1 MIIFN
6 ELRKH
11 GRLASKRHPMYE
23 KNKFGKY
30 FMYAMSV
37 FWAGYL
43 IFFGIAF
50 AKGFASVA
58 PNMEPYHI
66 LNSGL
71 IFVLALDFLIRFPF
85 QQTPTQEVKPYLLIP
100 VKRNRILDFL
110 LIRNGLNTFNL
121 IWLFMFVPFA
131 ILTVVPF
138 YGIWG
143 VIAYSFGIW
152 LLMIFNNYWYLLCRT
167 LINERIWWI
176 GLPIGVYA
184 GVAAAIFIPE
194 NSLVGDFFMNL
205 GEGYIKANLLAY
217 LGTLAAIVIL
227 WFINRWVIAVLVY
240 SEINKVEDTKVKH
253 LSEYKF
259 LERYGEIGEY
269 LRLELK
275 MLSRNKSCKMSLRT
289 IALIVVLF
297 SGIMSFSHAYD
308 EGFMKGF
315 VSIYSFVAF
324 GTVILTRIMSYEGN
338 YIDGLMS
345 RKESIYNLLRAKY
358 MLYSAGI
365 LIPFV
370 LMIPAIVMGKV
381 ELITAISW
389 AFFTVGFIYFGLFQ
403 LVVYNVKT
411 IPLNAKLIG
420 RQNTGTA
427 MQNIIGSA
435 AFGVP
440 LLLYFLFQALFG
452 EIITAWI
459 LLITGLAFILTSR
472 YWLKNV
478 YNRFMKRRYK
488 NMEGFRD
495 SRE

>member
-1 MIIFN
+1 MLFN
-6 ELRKH
+6 ELRKQ
-11 GRLASKRHPMYE
+11 GKLAARRHPMYE

-205 GEGYIKANLLAY
+205 GEGYIRANLLAY
-217 LGTLAAIVIL
+217 LGTLAAIVVL
-227 WFINRWVIAVLVY
+227 WLINRRVIAGLVY

-297 SGIMSFSHAYD
+297 SSIMSFSHAYD

-345 RKESIYNLLRAKY
+345 RKESIFNLLKAKY
-358 MLYSAGI
+358 YFYSMVMV
-365 LIPFV
+365 IPFI
-370 LMIPAIVMGKV
+370 LMIPAIIMGKST
-381 ELITAISW
+381 LLS
-389 AFFTVGFIYFGLFQ
+389 AFSFAFMTTGLVYFLLFQ
-403 LVVYNVKT
+403 LAVYNNKT
-411 IPLNAKLIG
+411 TPLNEGVTG
-420 RQNTGTA
+420 RQSTGTGF
-427 MQNIIGSA
+427 QNLVSLGS
-435 AFGVP
+435 FGLP
-440 LLLYFLFQALFG
+440 MTLYFSLKALCG
-452 EIITAWI
+452 EVAAEWI
-459 LLITGLAFILTSR
+459 LLGIGLTFTLTSHL
-472 YWLKNV
+472 WIKNV
-478 YNRFMKRRYK
+478 YTRFMRRRYQ

-495 SRE
+495 TQQ